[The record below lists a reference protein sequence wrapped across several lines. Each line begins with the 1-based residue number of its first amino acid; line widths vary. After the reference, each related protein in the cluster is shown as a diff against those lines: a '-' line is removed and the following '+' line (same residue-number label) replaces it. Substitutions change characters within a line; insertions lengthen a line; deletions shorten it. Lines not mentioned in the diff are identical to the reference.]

1 MTTDSAHRSSTPAH
15 RSGGSGELKTEVFIV
30 KTPAGMDA
38 VIVSFVDD
46 DEVSGIYLYEPG
58 ADPVELDSVGVE
70 GEASEFEW
78 ATVTFTAPDPDT
90 PGNVLLSAWP
100 GDGMVTRAERDAA
113 VESRAEGHENLQ
125 QAYDTLRKAA
135 ARAASAADQAHAD
148 AGHGGAFRW
157 CTLPVCEAVRD
168 LDGAL

>member
-30 KTPAGMDA
+30 KTPDAQDA

-46 DEVSGIYLYEPG
+46 GENNGIFLYEPG
-58 ADPVELDSVGVE
+58 ADPVELTAVGQE
-70 GEASEFEW
+70 DHASEFEY
-78 ATVTFTAPDPDT
+78 AHIFGETVD
-90 PGNVLLSAWP
+90 GEEVQWP

-125 QAYDTLRKAA
+125 QAYDTLRE
-135 ARAASAADQAHAD
+135 QAEALTVAVKDVHD
-148 AGHGGAFRW
+148 GSHSGPFAF
-157 CTLPVCEAVRD
+157 CTLPECVAAMTIRRE
-168 LDGAL
+168 L

>member
-30 KTPAGMDA
+30 KVDDDKDA
-38 VIVSFVDD
+38 VIVSFVEDD
-46 DEVSGIYLYEPG
+46 DITGIYLYEPG
-58 ADPVELDSVGVE
+58 ADPVELDAVRVE

-125 QAYDTLRKAA
+125 QAYDTLRE
-135 ARAASAADQAHAD
+135 QAEALTVAVKDVHD
-148 AGHGGAFRW
+148 GSHSGPFAF
-157 CTLPVCEAVRD
+157 CTLPECVAAMTIRRE
-168 LDGAL
+168 L